1 MTTFHY
7 QRKIKS
13 YGSKGTYLSSSFGK
27 SFVEGERRGRFFEAI
42 SDH

>member
-13 YGSKGTYLSSSFGK
+13 YRSKGTFQAYFGNLLLK
-27 SFVEGERRGRFFEAI
+27 ASDGAAFFVAI